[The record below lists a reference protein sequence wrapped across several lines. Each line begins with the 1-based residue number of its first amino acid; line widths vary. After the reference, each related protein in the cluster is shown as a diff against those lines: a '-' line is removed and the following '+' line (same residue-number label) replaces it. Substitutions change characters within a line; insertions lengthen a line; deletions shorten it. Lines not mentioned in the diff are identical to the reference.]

1 MYASVVNVLRS
12 VKITK
17 IDKNVVLSSSSSE
30 KSYRIYPITTTELE
44 IYIQLCCCTYTADAV
59 MFLFATNVLCYFQNQ
74 ACNNAESCTVVIVIA
89 RQGIATNIT
98 HTHTQFEPHVFAENI
113 LYRRAERAA
122 HASQPMSTVRR
133 CRTLTKMQMRSN
145 SKREFITIFESLA
158 VLECTVHAKSSYF
171 GFWSKF
177 WQISLGANWGG

>member
-30 KSYRIYPITTTELE
+30 ESYRIYPITTTELK

-59 MFLFATNVLCYFQNQ
+59 MFLFATNVLCYFQNK

-98 HTHTQFEPHVFAENI
+98 HTHTCNLNRTSSQRTYFIDVQNGQHTP
-113 LYRRAERAA
+113 
-122 HASQPMSTVRR
+122 ASPCRR
-133 CRTLTKMQMRSN
+133 CAGAAPSRKCKCDPTPSENLSPYSRVWLFWNARYMRNLRILGFGLS
-145 SKREFITIFESLA
+145 SGRLA
-158 VLECTVHAKSSYF
+158 
-171 GFWSKF
+171 
-177 WQISLGANWGG
+177 